1 MTKNSIPMSITP
13 KKAFSAIFTSS
24 STWVILLF
32 IVILLLIIV
41 SLFKKPA
48 YETFINQDQKFEQ
61 KSGEELYDDF
71 YADVYDSLVYSH
83 IKNEY
88 EVGRI
93 DKFIKPTQ
101 ESKILD
107 IGSGTGHHVEL
118 LKQRGSKAIGLDNSK
133 AMIKKAK
140 ENYPDN
146 EYVLGNALDTI
157 LFQPNSFTN
166 ILCLYFTIYYIKDKQ
181 TFLNNCF
188 SWLMPGG
195 TLIIH
200 LVDKEMFDPIIPPAN
215 PLLLVSPQKYA
226 EDRITTSNVTFNNF
240 KYSSNFVMDDDN
252 DTAKFVERFKNKDTD
267 KTFRKNEHIMYM
279 EDQGEILSMAQNL
292 GFIILGKIDMVKAQ
306 YEYQYLYIL
315 QKPE

>member
-1 MTKNSIPMSITP
+1 
-13 KKAFSAIFTSS
+13 
-24 STWVILLF
+24 
-32 IVILLLIIV
+32 
-41 SLFKKPA
+41 
-48 YETFINQDQKFEQ
+48 
-61 KSGEELYDDF
+61 
-71 YADVYDSLVYSH
+71 
-83 IKNEY
+83 
-88 EVGRI
+88 
-93 DKFIKPTQ
+93 
-101 ESKILD
+101 
-107 IGSGTGHHVEL
+107 
-118 LKQRGSKAIGLDNSK
+118 
-133 AMIKKAK
+133 
-140 ENYPDN
+140 
-146 EYVLGNALDTI
+146 
-157 LFQPNSFTN
+157 
-166 ILCLYFTIYYIKDKQ
+166 
-181 TFLNNCF
+181 
-188 SWLMPGG
+188 MPGG